1 MDRRRWTEP
10 VDERIVAA
18 HGKEGRSSR
27 VDFKEYRSVV
37 AVETFRDDGGV
48 GLILRETLERY
59 PFLRV
64 P

>member
-1 MDRRRWTEP
+1 
-10 VDERIVAA
+10 
-18 HGKEGRSSR
+18 
-27 VDFKEYRSVV
+27 VV